1 MKTMEA
7 SNKFL
12 IIVDGAY
19 FSYFTL
25 FGAVAEF
32 QKRFPDEASIWLK
45 PIDECD
51 QSNLPD
57 LLNCANFKKILKEYV
72 MKRLETVDEI
82 AKQNFQQEIDLAD
95 RIDILFTMED
105 KLTNSFRLQLYPQY
119 KQQRA
124 AAKKQFKVSSA
135 RDYIVNV
142 LFKELDVEG
151 NYGYKTVKVDGAEG
165 DDIIATAL
173 LKLKDQYANMMLI
186 ASDRDFLQID
196 DIKEFD
202 LYGKELKCILGDEEV
217 SADDFLLGKIL
228 MGDKS
233 DNIKQVIFRC
243 GPKTALKWTKDKA
256 ALKRLLKENQSYF
269 DRYQLNEKMI
279 SFKKIPEELS
289 NKILEKLNETLY
301 KNDVLNK
308 KVSLKD
314 FMAW

>member
-1 MKTMEA
+1 MEA

-25 FGAVAEF
+25 FGAVSEF

-105 KLTNSFRLQLYPQY
+105 KLSNSFRLQLYPQY

-124 AAKKQFKVSSA
+124 AAKKQFKVSPA

-151 NYGYKTVKVDGAEG
+151 NYGYKIVKVDGAEG

-196 DIKEFD
+196 GIKEFD
-202 LYGKELKCILGDEEV
+202 LYGKELKCMLGDEEV

-256 ALKRLLKENQSYF
+256 ALKQFLKENQSYF